1 MSAML
6 LQSQKAKATESGTSY
21 EQSSRKPPFLGAFFL
36 PVLKSHHVIT
46 YQHGAIMDIAQL
58 GISVD
63 SRQVKNATG
72 DLSGLTNASRK
83 AEAETDR
90 LSSATKAFGGVLAG
104 VGFAAAASQA
114 IKLADAYNKL
124 SARVGMATND
134 LAKADEKMRQIYA
147 TAQSV
152 NAPLQEM
159 GDLFTKM
166 APSVSRMGGSFK
178 ETNAIAEAFALTLKN
193 SGASA
198 QQTAAAILQFGQAMD
213 KGKINGD
220 EFVSMAENN
229 GYFLNLLSK
238 QLGVTRGELAQMSS
252 EGKLTSDVMGNVLLG
267 SVEELRQSF
276 EKMPV
281 SVEDATVRVGNSLQ
295 LMAAKSDIVNATSSV
310 LSETL
315 MLVSETMDGVSLAT
329 EQAATESERLASE
342 NSAQTWAESGARLIA
357 ILSDSVDGVKFA
369 FIAVGKTL
377 GALAAAAITSLSAI
391 GSGISG
397 VFNAIK
403 SGDFAAAGAAVSGSL
418 SQIASTKAI
427 WSAYTADIEHAA
439 GAVGKHQAALDRSLS
454 GVQTKVKPATDGFKK
469 LAGAT
474 TDSGKA
480 SEKAAKAAARAAEQA
495 ADAYGD
501 IERSLSKQLMTEEE
515 LTTAQK
521 VAMDLTDKRY
531 KHLSEKQKAN
541 LIALAKEVDAF
552 KAQQQLFKDMAAS
565 AQELSESDTK
575 RQQAA
580 VDAAYASYQAVDQQ
594 LKKLQEE
601 ADTYGMTETEI
612 QRYLL
617 AKAEEKLAL
626 EQGGEARQGVI
637 DQLNREIETRKELVS
652 ATSGSEM
659 RKATDALGERVQGTL
674 ADAIKDGLAADNPIK
689 GFAKSLGNS
698 VKNALM
704 NAVANGLSAR
714 IMAALGMGGASGA
727 AAASGSGDIFSLGS
741 DAKQIYDMF
750 SGASVGNSAS
760 GALQAF
766 STSSAGQYF
775 GLSDATGS
783 LTQAGADLTVEV
795 GNFADAV
802 NTYAGYAKAAY
813 DVYSAFKDGEGWGA
827 AAGSVIGAY
836 FGGGVGAAIGNKI
849 GSMVDSA
856 FSGGG
861 GEKSGGNYNAAFVGG
876 MATSEN
882 FFGGYTPSQAD
893 AQLKTAVNDFY
904 KNYTQTVK
912 DLGGV
917 AKDLTVNLGFDTDP
931 AGSAGNRLSA
941 QVAVGAVT
949 AGERELWQQSV
960 LSMVSESV
968 GEIPEAINLAT
979 GKMLLA
985 ALKESELP
993 AEYARVFNGVDIKS
1007 ATQEQ
1012 INAMQNA
1019 LAAIRT
1025 LNTAFDNFGKTL
1037 PQLAGLTYEAKEA
1050 IATFGGG
1057 IETFSGSLNSY
1068 VDLYYSDAEK
1078 ASMATKQLQSQFS
1091 QLNITMPA
1099 STAEFRSMVEA
1110 QDLTTESGRKTYA
1123 ALISLS
1129 GAFDSAADAAKAA
1142 NEALLTSAL
1151 STLADSIAAEQEAIN
1166 AAADAAIEGYEKQ
1179 IEAQQALAD
1188 AAEKSAA
1195 SISEVIG
1202 ILQSGITSL
1211 RGYSFEQGRSF
1222 ITSAIAQARAGGVP
1236 DKEQLSAAVD
1246 AVKAIDESGFGTRE
1260 ELERVKAS
1268 AAADM
1273 DTLQAIAGNQLTT
1286 AQRQANAAE
1295 EQIKRLNALI
1305 ESTIDSRDRQL
1316 ESLDLL
1322 YQTQEKQVNV
1332 LLGIQSAT
1340 LSVEE
1345 SISALSIAVSSL
1357 KPPSA
1362 SLPIN
1367 NGSTGAAGSAID
1379 QIYRDVLGREADVAG
1394 LNFYGAQLLAGKS
1407 IDQIRAEIAA
1417 SEEAKAINGSHR
1429 NGLASVPFD
1438 GYRAELHAGERVLTA
1453 QQADSS
1459 DKMAAD
1465 IAEMRREVSA
1475 AMYAIAAN
1483 TLRTAKLQE
1492 RWDGDGLPDPRGY

>member
-1 MSAML
+1 
-6 LQSQKAKATESGTSY
+6 
-21 EQSSRKPPFLGAFFL
+21 
-36 PVLKSHHVIT
+36 
-46 YQHGAIMDIAQL
+46 MDIAQL

-72 DLSGLTNASRK
+72 DLDSFTGSSRR
-83 AEAETDR
+83 AETETDR
-90 LSSATKAFGGVLAG
+90 LTGATKAFGSVLAG
-104 VGFAAAASQA
+104 VGFVAAATQA

-166 APSVSRMGGSFK
+166 SPSVTRMGGSFK

-238 QLGVTRGELAQMSS
+238 QLGVTRGELAAMSS

-276 EKMPV
+276 QQMPV
-281 SVEDATVRVGNSLQ
+281 SVEDAAVRVGNSLQ

-315 MLVSETMDGVSLAT
+315 LIVSETMDGVSLAT

-342 NSAQTWAESGARLIA
+342 NSVQTWAESGARLLA
-357 ILSDSVDGVKFA
+357 ILMDSVDGVKFA

-377 GALAAAAITSLSAI
+377 GALAAAAVTSLSGI
-391 GSGISG
+391 GTGISG
-397 VFNAIK
+397 IFNAIK
-403 SGDFAAAGAAVSGSL
+403 SGDFAAAGGAVSSAL
-418 SQIASTKAI
+418 AQIGSTKAI
-427 WSAYTADIEHAA
+427 WSAYTADINAAA
-439 GAVGKHQAALDRSLS
+439 GAVGKHQAALDRTLS
-454 GVQTKVKPATDGFKK
+454 GVQTKVKPATEGFKK

-474 TDSGKA
+474 ADSGKE

-501 IERSLSKQLMTEEE
+501 IERSLQKQLMTEEE

-531 KHLSEKQKAN
+531 KHLSDKQKAN

-565 AQELSESDTK
+565 AQELAEADTK

-580 VDAAYASYQAVDQQ
+580 VDAAYQGRKAVEDQ
-594 LKKLQEE
+594 LAKLQEE
-601 ADTYGMTETEI
+601 AATYGMTETEI

-626 EQGGEARQGVI
+626 EQGSEARQGVI
-637 DQLNREIETRKELVS
+637 DQLQIEIDKRKELVS
-652 ATSGSEM
+652 ATAGSEM
-659 RKATDALGERVQGTL
+659 RKATDELGGRVQDTL
-674 ADAIKDGLAADNPIK
+674 EGAIKDGLASSNPIK

-698 VKNALM
+698 VKNALYD
-704 NAVANGLSAR
+704 AVAKGLAAR
-714 IMAALGMGGASGA
+714 LTGALGFGGASGTA
-727 AAASGSGDIFSLGS
+727 MASAGPSGDIFSIGS
-741 DAKQIYDMF
+741 DVKSIYNMLTGGVSMYGSV
-750 SGASVGNSAS
+750 SGAAASFGTSAV
-760 GALQAF
+760 
-766 STSSAGQYF
+766 GQYF
-775 GLSDATGS
+775 GLSTAAGE
-783 LTQAGADLTVEV
+783 LTTAGADLAIGA
-795 GNFADAV
+795 GNFADAA

-813 DVYSAFKDGEGWGA
+813 DVFNAFKEGEGWGA
-827 AAGSVIGAY
+827 AAGSAIGAF
-836 FGGGVGAAIGNKI
+836 FGGGVGAFA
-849 GSMVDSA
+849 GSKLGGLLDSA
-856 FSGGG
+856 FGGGG

-876 MATSEN
+876 MATNEN

-917 AKDLTVNLGFDTDP
+917 AKDLTLNLGFDTDP

-941 QVAVGAVT
+941 QVAVGSVT
-949 AGERELWQQSV
+949 ANERELWQKSV
-960 LSMVSESV
+960 LSIVSERV

-1012 INAMQNA
+1012 ITAMQNA

-1057 IETFSGSLNSY
+1057 LETFSSSLNSY
-1068 VDLYYSDAEK
+1068 IDLYYSDAEK

-1099 STAEFRSMVEA
+1099 STAEFRKMVEA

-1142 NEALLTSAL
+1142 NEALLTGAL
-1151 STLADSIAAEQEAIN
+1151 STLADSISAEQDAIN
-1166 AAADAAIEGYEKQ
+1166 AAADAAIEGYEKH
-1179 IEAQQALAD
+1179 IKAQQDLAA

-1195 SISEVIG
+1195 SISEVVA
-1202 ILQSGITSL
+1202 ILSSGITTL

-1246 AVKAIDESGFGTRE
+1246 AVKAIDESGFSTKE

-1273 DTLQAIAGNQLTT
+1273 DTLQAIAGTQLTT
-1286 AQRQANAAE
+1286 AQQQVNAAE

-1305 ESTIDSRDRQL
+1305 ESTELSRKDQL
-1316 ESLDLL
+1316 DALHMLFSM
-1322 YQTQEKQVNV
+1322 QEKAVNE
-1332 LLGIQSAT
+1332 LLGIKNAT
-1340 LSVEE
+1340 LSVKDA
-1345 SISALSIAVSSL
+1345 I
-1357 KPPSA
+1357 A
-1362 SLPIN
+1362 SLGGIMSSIQPPVTTPTTG
-1367 NGSTGAAGSAID
+1367 GSTGGSTGTGLSAID
-1379 QIYRDVLGREADVAG
+1379 QIYRELLGRDADFAG
-1394 LNFYGAQLLAGKS
+1394 LNYYGGQLMGGKS
-1407 IDQIRAEIAA
+1407 LEQIRAEIAA

-1459 DKMAAD
+1459 DKMAVD
-1465 IAEMRREVSA
+1465 IAEMRREISA

-1492 RWDGDGLPDPRGY
+1492 RWDGDGLPDARGY